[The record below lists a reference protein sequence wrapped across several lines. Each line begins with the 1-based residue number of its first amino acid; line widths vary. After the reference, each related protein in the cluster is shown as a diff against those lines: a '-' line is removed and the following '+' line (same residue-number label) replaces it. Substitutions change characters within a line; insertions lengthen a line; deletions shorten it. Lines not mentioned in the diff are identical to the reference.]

1 MMDEYQLYAQLKTHH
16 YGIVDAS
23 LRENIPHDCEQ
34 AVIAPSFLEDDTGRC
49 PVLVNINSIEPD
61 KRKELLEQLIKDTQN
76 REETF
81 FSLLLASDKP
91 ISRLAKH
98 LGERLKIQLNPSD
111 KPMQFRY
118 FDPATFTQLPHLL
131 GEAGMV
137 WLLGQ
142 IDSVLVPWVGE
153 FTVFQKPQT
162 KQSFKFKE
170 AHVQGLH
177 SITIANHVQ
186 ISLDTPEAANQQIWV
201 KTAKNIYTFIDRALT
216 YQLAQISDVEVFCK
230 HALNHHPRFD
240 EHPRLQAIFNTLA
253 NAKAED
259 DLDYET
265 LSSQLS
271 TEDWQTITS
280 QLKQTNTKAIIG

>member
-1 MMDEYQLYAQLKTHH
+1 MMDEYQLYAHLKTHH

-23 LRENIPHDCEQ
+23 LREDVPQDCEQ

-61 KRKELLEQLIKDTQN
+61 KRKELLEQLINDTQN

-111 KPMQFRY
+111 SPMQFRY

-131 GEAGMV
+131 GEAGMA

-142 IDSVLVPWVGE
+142 IDSVLVPWAGE
-153 FTVFQKPQT
+153 FTAFQKPQT

-177 SITIANHVQ
+177 RITIANRVQ
-186 ISLDTPEAANQQIWV
+186 LSQAQDPRDQREWV
-201 KTAKNIYTFIDRALT
+201 KRAQKIDDYINRALAHRLT
-216 YQLAQISDVEVFCK
+216 TIEDIVLFCIHAIS
-230 HALNHHPRFD
+230 HHPRFD
-240 EHPRLQAIFNTLA
+240 EHPRLQAIFSSLA
-253 NAKAED
+253 NAEAED
-259 DLDYET
+259 ALDYET
-265 LSSQLS
+265 LSNQLS
-271 TEDWQTITS
+271 VEDWQIITTQLNQSKATI
-280 QLKQTNTKAIIG
+280 G